1 MKIPD
6 NFNQIL
12 ELKLTGK
19 FAHFRKFYTN
29 ASSLTYIIPPRTTIC
44 GLLASIMQI
53 KRDGYYDIM
62 SSENLGVAISL
73 VPNIYYH
80 KVFQTLN
87 YAKDATPKIPIN
99 DLSVHRQCRL
109 ELLKAQGSKDLEWV
123 LYICFNR
130 TEKNEFEELENRIKE
145 KNFGYGISLGQR
157 QFIAHLE
164 LVKAYSQDEFELSPE
179 SDYLDSVI
187 ERELIEGI
195 TSQDCDLIM
204 ERMPLEQEL
213 IEGKGKS
220 YRQTK
225 RFGNIVIETNGKRIT
240 GKFKDLVEIYNDRKA
255 RVSFL

>member
-99 DLSVHRQCRL
+99 DLSVHLSSNKYRKSILCFAL
-109 ELLKAQGSKDLEWV
+109 NILLG
-123 LYICFNR
+123 
-130 TEKNEFEELENRIKE
+130 
-145 KNFGYGISLGQR
+145 G
-157 QFIAHLE
+157 
-164 LVKAYSQDEFELSPE
+164 
-179 SDYLDSVI
+179 
-187 ERELIEGI
+187 
-195 TSQDCDLIM
+195 
-204 ERMPLEQEL
+204 
-213 IEGKGKS
+213 
-220 YRQTK
+220 
-225 RFGNIVIETNGKRIT
+225 
-240 GKFKDLVEIYNDRKA
+240 
-255 RVSFL
+255 